1 MRYPA
6 VMTEHETID
15 AVLAGRSLAR
25 IGDGE
30 IKLARG
36 SSIKAQAFNREIQG
50 YMRQVCKGDDGPC
63 LTAIPRVASGPPMP
77 PERNRYRDFCLSPA
91 HVAFYTPD
99 RVYGSQ
105 LITRPDCAPHIDSP
119 EFWAKIIAIWKGRD
133 VVLVRGSGKSL
144 LPQNLHAAASVEEI
158 KAEPVEAWRDAE
170 GYFQRLKRE
179 DRRVLLCV
187 GATGTALA
195 WRLAHEGVHAID
207 LGGIGRFM
215 RASQHDPLGVRA

>member
-1 MRYPA
+1 MSYPT
-6 VMTEHETID
+6 VLTEDETID
-15 AVLAGRSLAR
+15 AVLAGKSLAR

-36 SSIKAQAFNREIQG
+36 SSIKAQQFNKEIQG
-50 YMRQVCKGDDGPC
+50 YMRKVCRGSDGPC
-63 LTAIPRVASGPPMP
+63 LTAIPRVASSPRMP
-77 PERNRYRDFCLSPA
+77 PERDGYKNFCLQPA
-91 HVAFYTPD
+91 HVAFYNPE
-99 RVYGSQ
+99 RIYGSQ
-105 LITRPDCAPHIDSP
+105 LVTRPDCAPHIDCP
-119 EFWAKIIAIWKGRD
+119 EFWAKIIAIWAGCD

-144 LPQNLHAAASVEEI
+144 LPENLGAAASVEEI
-158 KAEPVEAWRDAE
+158 KAEPVEAWADAE

-179 DRRVLLCV
+179 QRRVLLCV

-215 RASQHDPLGVRA
+215 RASVHDPLGVRA

>member
-1 MRYPA
+1 MNYPT
-6 VMTEHETID
+6 VLTEDETID

-36 SSIKAQAFNREIQG
+36 SSIKAQTFNRDLQG
-50 YMRQVCKGDDGPC
+50 YMRQVCRGSGDGPC
-63 LTAIPRVASGPPMP
+63 MVAIPRVASGPPMP
-77 PERNRYRDFCLSPA
+77 FERNGYKNFCLQPQ
-91 HVAFYTPD
+91 HVAFYAPG
-99 RVYGSQ
+99 VYGSQ
-105 LITRPDCAPHIDSP
+105 LVTRPDCAPHIDCP
-119 EFWAKIIAIWKGRD
+119 EYWAKIISIWAGRD

-144 LPQNLHAAASVEEI
+144 LPENLGAASSVEEI
-158 KAEPVEAWRDAE
+158 KAEPVEAWADAE
-170 GYFQRLKRE
+170 GYFQRLRGE
-179 DRRVLLCV
+179 TRRVLLCV

-215 RASQHDPLGVRA
+215 RASVHDPLGVRA